1 MTVTFVSLC
10 FRNKHTFICYFDGK
24 FDSYK
29 ILFFFTNYTSN
40 RHTKSYSLLSCWQT
54 GKGITQNRSS
64 KKLIQ
69 EYLGEKYIKKRWEEK
84 QQQLLHY
91 QTVICLDPKWSNP
104 PMCAGR
110 TKGRIRTERLKDTNG
125 EPQVPKSCWQKLPLA
140 FWDLFCCVFILLFT
154 SSLLQL
160 CFPLHVQC
168 HGGSPG
174 ALKLY
179 FIKP

>member
-1 MTVTFVSLC
+1 MVNLIHI
-10 FRNKHTFICYFDGK
+10 KYI
-24 FDSYK
+24 
-29 ILFFFTNYTSN
+29 FFTNYTSN

-91 QTVICLDPKWSNP
+91 QTVIFLDPKWSNP

-110 TKGRIRTERLKDTNG
+110 TKGRIRTDRLKDTIG

-140 FWDLFCCVFILLFT
+140 FWDLFWCVFILLFT
-154 SSLLQL
+154 SSLLVEAQGHSN
-160 CFPLHVQC
+160 FTFSSHSW
-168 HGGSPG
+168 G
-174 ALKLY
+174 
-179 FIKP
+179 KPFRCDGLSWKTIISWPT